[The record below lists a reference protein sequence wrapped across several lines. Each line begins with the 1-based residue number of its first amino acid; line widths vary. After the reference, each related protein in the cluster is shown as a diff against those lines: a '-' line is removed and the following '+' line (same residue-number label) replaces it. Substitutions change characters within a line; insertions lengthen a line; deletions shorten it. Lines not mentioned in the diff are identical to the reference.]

1 MSKKSQFSGGRLSKP
16 GSQASMEWLES
27 VRTTTPW
34 LADIVLED
42 WRARGVEFELSAKR
56 TEGVQNL
63 DGRPN

>member
-1 MSKKSQFSGGRLSKP
+1 MTTRKSQFSDEHLSKP

-42 WRARGVEFELSAKR
+42 WRAKGVQFELSAF
-56 TEGVQNL
+56 GV
-63 DGRPN
+63 R